1 MKRTIRTGCLLLALA
16 PLLAQAQIKP
26 AAPTATRPVTL
37 PAAQPAPANGPRP
50 AATDNEAIR
59 QRLRTHPID
68 SKGPAQP
75 VPPAKPVAPT
85 RVYDRNGRVLHGMKP
100 AGPNRVMDTR
110 TGRYHDTVPSGD
122 GQRIER

>member
-26 AAPTATRPVTL
+26 AAPTAT
-37 PAAQPAPANGPRP
+37 
-50 AATDNEAIR
+50 DNEAIR
-59 QRLRTHPID
+59 QRLSTHPID